1 MWERGPGDF
10 HLTKIHYPSILPN
23 PFLTVSASIPI
34 PIPSIFRFSWCKSAV
49 GISRLRCGYRACG
62 ADIELAMR
70 ISSLQCGY
78 RACSADIVLA
88 VQISSLQCGY
98 RACGVDIE
106 LAVRTSCGA
115 DIELAVRMSRVCP
128 DMEKSKFKERVRI
141 GGPGRQ
147 GLRSSSRK
155 HRN

>member
-23 PFLTVSASIPI
+23 PFLAVSASIPI

-78 RACSADIVLA
+78 RACSADILR
-88 VQISSLQCGY
+88 CGY
-98 RACGVDIE
+98 RACGSDIE
-106 LAVRTSCGA
+106 LAVRISSLRCGYRACGA
-115 DIELAVRMSRVCP
+115 DVTGM
-128 DMEKSKFKERVRI
+128 
-141 GGPGRQ
+141 PGHGKVQVQ
-147 GLRSSSRK
+147 GTSENWWTGSPGATV
-155 HRN
+155 